1 MIFSL
6 NNLKFEDIKAQ
17 IIEFLKSN
25 SEYYATFDF
34 EGSNLN
40 YVIDAMAYV
49 TMNMSYQVANVANNM
64 FIDSTEIRK
73 NAVSIAKTMG
83 YRPRR
88 IIPSRADIEITYI
101 DTTDTFT
108 ENSYIKIPVNSIFT
122 SDRGNTYMNP
132 EEITLS
138 FKDKNTLYGFGSV
151 YQGKN
156 KTFTQ
161 ISNGQPFQSII
172 IQSDRVSE
180 LGFQLYIQDSVT
192 DNPQSILWTELEN
205 TFSLQHKNSYIV
217 EEDIANEGFVRI
229 LFGDGSILN
238 YPAAGKLINVYYQE
252 AYGDSTNGEFLSS
265 LPSLPVS
272 GYEVKGVTNFLINK
286 LSDTMVLSS
295 NRTYN
300 GSNYESIDGI
310 RNNAPMSYANVGR
323 LVTENDYNAFLQ
335 SYKFLSKAKAIGG
348 DVLYP
353 GDTTKLGNIYIT
365 GLPATF
371 DGANLQSLY
380 LTDSQEAELS
390 NYIQKFRIISTKVNF
405 FKPSYIY
412 VDVIPKIEVDKHAS
426 PEEIS
431 LIKQNVYNTL
441 NIHTSSN
448 FNDFNPQFRNSK
460 ILSSIDSVSSI
471 LSSEIDYNYY
481 FLLGRETFY
490 SSDKDIVNLPL
501 VITGYDSNYNINTCE
516 SFIRSNK
523 DNKEFLNFPADE
535 YNDHDRDNYNALDYT
550 VDMSTIYG
558 KLNHDTLSRYVYNV
572 DNIDNIS
579 CDIKLYGQNIF
590 ANIFNYENHVGENI
604 ITDTASALDLTLTL
618 SQPSNVIS
626 TYINNSSVSGYYDNY
641 ILTTATTTAGTI
653 YRTDSYNNGFK
664 GLVRTATDIPVSGS
678 AGLVTGQF
686 MHCVNNI
693 WIDNRT
699 TNDLDFLELRKNDY
713 IIFNGQK
720 WIKTIDKGT
729 ISAVKGISFY
739 DAYPAAVLKDKIY
752 AISGSVTGDIGGF
765 VDKNVTGGDQ
775 IIFNYIDGD
784 IPQGQWTKVNWRTGV
799 NSVPP
804 SGGLDASGNIPTIVE
819 PFQIFLITDVDTST
833 NFGGRTYDSYIS
845 EDLIYYNPSAT
856 GSESRKWTK
865 ICNWENWD
873 TEITKFIDTS
883 YAQLNAITIAPSA
896 VGTSAAYYAV
906 TGDPGNFGGSQNVDW
921 PFGLSEEEQIAVSG
935 DILVYK
941 GEEGGIDKWGIYL
954 QRYSNLYTLDGT
966 NFTSL
971 PISADYGDKFSIT
984 VSGTFGD
991 YFTENVS
998 TSDTIIYLGNGTW
1011 SKVQISGTIP
1021 NASSSSVTALPTPGT
1036 IGDTL
1041 LVNQDG
1047 SFEYDTIPGIFSPS
1061 GDKFVQGDYL
1071 IFTGNHWTKMRE
1083 YSIKYET
1090 LDLDDYFGKS
1100 ILNDLGLNCV
1110 FDYQYNNTIGQYEFI
1125 FYDIYHNTSLGSLNY
1140 TAVSGDYSNVGKL
1153 IFNEE
1158 ITGSYWINNNVVG
1171 TKTLDLFTNA
1181 SINKIRI
1188 IPKINS
1194 LDTCPIND
1202 FDTSFDN
1209 YIITNINTAEVNKT
1223 II

>member
-17 IIEFLKSN
+17 IIEFLKAN

-34 EGSNLN
+34 EGSNIN
-40 YVIDAMAYV
+40 YIIDAMAFV
-49 TMNMSYQVANVANNM
+49 TMNMSYQVSNIANNM

-88 IIPSRADIEITYI
+88 IIPSRADIEITYT
-101 DTTDTFT
+101 DTNDTFT
-108 ENSYIKIPVNSIFT
+108 TSSYIKIPVNSSFT
-122 SDRGNTYMNP
+122 SDRGNTYMNS
-132 EEITLS
+132 EEIVLS
-138 FKDKNTLYGFGSV
+138 YKDKNTLYGFGSV

-161 ISNGQPFQSII
+161 ISNGQPFQSVI
-172 IQSDRVSE
+172 IQSDKVSE

-192 DNPQSILWTELEN
+192 ENPQSILWTELEN

-238 YPAAGKLINVYYQE
+238 YPAAGKLIMVYYQE
-252 AYGDSTNGEFLSS
+252 AFGDSTNGEFLSS

-272 GYEVKGVTNFLINK
+272 GYEIKGVNNFTTNK
-286 LSDTMVLSS
+286 LSDVMILSS

-323 LVTENDYNAFLQ
+323 LVTENDYNSFLG

-365 GLPATF
+365 GLPATY
-371 DGANLQSLY
+371 DGPNLQSLY
-380 LTDSQEAELS
+380 LTSSQEAELS

-412 VDVIPKIEVDKHAS
+412 IDMYPTIEVDKHAT
-426 PEEIS
+426 PEETA
-431 LIKQNVYNTL
+431 LIKKNVLDTLNMYNTS
-441 NIHTSSN
+441 T

-460 ILSSIDSVSSI
+460 ILSSLDIISGI
-471 LSSEIDYNYY
+471 LSSEINYNYY

-490 SSDKDIVNLPL
+490 SSDKDIVNLPI
-501 VITGYDSNYNINTCE
+501 VITSYDSNYNIATCE
-516 SFIRSNK
+516 SFIRTNS
-523 DNKEFLNFPADE
+523 DNKEFLGFNVSE
-535 YNDHDRDNYNALDYT
+535 YSDYDKDNYNSLDYT
-550 VDMSTIYG
+550 IDMSTIYG
-558 KLNHDTLSRYVYNV
+558 QLNHSTLNRYIYNV
-572 DNIDNIS
+572 DNDSIS
-579 CDIKLYGQNIF
+579 CDIKLYGKNII
-590 ANIFNYENHVGENI
+590 ADIFNYENHVGENI
-604 ITDTASALDLTLTL
+604 VTNTATALGLTLAL
-618 SQPSNVIS
+618 SKPSTEIT
-626 TYINNSSVSGYYDNY
+626 TYINNSSVSGYYDQY
-641 ILTTATTTAGTI
+641 ILTTSTTTAGTI
-653 YRTDSYNNGFK
+653 YRTDSYNNGFI

-678 AGLVTGQF
+678 ISLGTGQF
-686 MHCVNNI
+686 MHSVNNM
-693 WIDNRT
+693 WIDGRT
-699 TNDLDFLELRKNDY
+699 DLDFNELRKNEY
-713 IIFNGQK
+713 IIFNGEQ
-720 WIKTIDKGT
+720 WVKTIDKGT
-729 ISAVKGISFY
+729 ISAVSGINFY
-739 DAYPAAVLKDKIY
+739 DSFPAAVLKDKIY
-752 AISGSVTGDIGGF
+752 TISGSVTGDIGGF
-765 VDKNVTGGDQ
+765 VDQNVTGGDQ

-819 PFQIFLITDVDTST
+819 PFQMFLVTDVETST
-833 NFGGRTYDSYIS
+833 TFGGRTYYDFVS
-845 EDLIYYNPSAT
+845 EDLIYYNPTVT
-856 GSESRKWTK
+856 GSESLKWTK
-865 ICNWENWD
+865 ICNWDSWD
-873 TEITKFIDTS
+873 TAITHKIGTS
-883 YAQLNAITIAPSA
+883 YEQLNSLSIPLSA
-896 VGTSAAYYAV
+896 VGTNQSYYAV
-906 TGDPGNFGGSQNVDW
+906 TGAPGNFGGSDNIDW
-921 PFGLSEEEQIAVSG
+921 PFDIPLEEQIAVSG
-935 DILVYK
+935 DILIYK
-941 GEEGGIDKWGIYL
+941 GKVNGEDRWGIYL
-954 QRYSNLYTLDGT
+954 QSYSNLYTLDGS
-966 NFTSL
+966 NYTSL
-971 PISADYGDKFSIT
+971 PISADYGDKFNISI
-984 VSGTFGD
+984 SGTFGD
-991 YFTENVS
+991 YFTES
-998 TSDTIIYLGNGTW
+998 LTTSDTIIYLDNNVWT
-1011 SKVQISGTIP
+1011 KVQISGTIP
-1021 NASSSSVTALPTPGT
+1021 NASSLSVTALPKPGT
-1036 IGDTL
+1036 IGDIL
-1041 LVNQDG
+1041 MVDQDG
-1047 SFEYDTIPGIFSPS
+1047 SFEYNTIPGIFAPS
-1061 GDKFVQGDYL
+1061 GDQFVQGDYL
-1071 IFTGNHWTKMRE
+1071 IFTGTCWTKMRE

-1110 FDYQYNNTIGQYEFI
+1110 FDYDYNLTTGQYEFI
-1125 FYDIYHNTSLGSLNY
+1125 FYDIYHNSTLGTLNY

-1158 ITGSYWINNNVVG
+1158 ITGSYWINNPVSGV
-1171 TKTLDLFTNA
+1171 KTIDLFKDA

-1188 IPKINS
+1188 LPKINS
-1194 LDTCPIND
+1194 VNTCFEND

-1209 YIITNINTAEVNKT
+1209 YIITNINTVEAIKT